1 MNPFYHTSTPYVP
14 GSLHTLTQEH
24 DNCGMGAIAQIHGK
38 RSYQVL
44 DFALCSVCNMTH
56 RGAVD
61 ADEKTGDGSGVLS
74 QIPYPIFRK
83 AVKALGGTLENDSDL
98 AVGVFF
104 LPADDRGAQEQ
115 IRSLAEDVI
124 AKRGIAKIG
133 WRETPVNPDALG
145 KLALATQPRI
155 EHLLMKK
162 PAGWDGDHF
171 ERQLFLCRRQIE
183 LKTREVRNFY
193 MPSFSGRLI
202 SYKGL
207 AMPAALRGFY
217 SDLQDSD
224 FETAISLYH
233 QRFSTNTFPAWPLG
247 QPFRMMCHN
256 GEINTVEGNR
266 NWIASREDYFE
277 SEVWGKDVD
286 LLKNL
291 VSHHESDSASLD
303 HALEVLV
310 LSGRSLEHAMCMLVP
325 PAYRNDED
333 ISDDLRAFYQYIRSF
348 SEPWDGPAGLVYTDG
363 IKLCASLDRNGLRPS
378 RYKLTEDGLLYVGSE
393 TGAVIIDDST
403 VIRKGRLGPGQML
416 SIDTSTGE
424 VRNDREI
431 KEALAKQKP
440 YARWIDENRLELR
453 RFVSPEALAPAE
465 DFSSLELS
473 RQQVAHGISLEE
485 LDMVFPPMIKA
496 AQEAV
501 FSMGDDI
508 PLAVLSS
515 YPRLLFTY
523 FKQRFAQVTNPPI
536 DPIREWAVMTTSA
549 GLGVEQNWLDE
560 TPEHCKIVNL
570 DSAILFEHQLERIK
584 RLEEEGFPAV
594 VLDTTWPAVD
604 GASGMKKRLDELCQV
619 ATEAVDAG
627 ANILI
632 LSDRRTS
639 NGQVPIPSMLAIG
652 TIHHHLIRVRKRL
665 RCSLVVDSGEVRD
678 THQVA
683 CLFGVGATAVC
694 PYLGFATVRQL
705 VAADSGKG
713 NLGDGML
720 AEKAMSNYRKAL
732 EKGLLKIMSKMG
744 ISVLNSYQGAQIFEA
759 IGIGKDVIDFSFSGV
774 QSKIGG
780 IGFEEIAAE
789 SIIRHRAAFEIEVP
803 AGETLNLGDPGY
815 NRFRKAGERH
825 ALTTEV
831 IKNFHSYVKSGK
843 PEDYDDYVKA
853 TLENH
858 PMTIKDLFEF
868 VPAASGPVPLDEV
881 EPIEDIRR
889 RFTSAAMSLGALSP
903 EAHETLAIAMNRIGA
918 KSDSGEGGEDP
929 QRFTPYPNGD
939 MARSWI
945 KQIASG
951 RFGVSA
957 YYLVNADELE
967 IKMAQGAKP
976 GEGGQLPGHKVNAL
990 IARLRNTQ
998 PGVQLISPPPH
1009 HDIYSIEDLAQ
1020 LIHDLKE
1027 VNPRARVTVKLVA
1040 ETGVGTVAAGV
1051 AKASADTILISGH
1064 DGGTAASPLSSTKH
1078 AGSPWELGL
1087 SEAQQ
1092 TLLINNLRNRVTLR
1106 TDGGLRTGKDIVT
1119 AAILGAEEFNFG
1131 TIAMIAMGCV
1141 YVRRCH
1147 LNNCPVGVATTD
1159 PKWRAK
1165 FKGTP
1170 EMVINFLNGVAQDA
1184 REIMASLG
1192 VRKLDELIG
1201 HPGFLKQRNVPD
1213 HPKANTIDLEP
1224 VLKDVIPVLAESQGK
1239 EPSSYSRIRTQE
1251 RNDGIAKT
1259 SLDLQI
1265 IADLKRELGVDPEA
1279 VPNEVEYGEASY
1291 DFKALEAIGLL
1302 PDRAAVELSYDV
1314 VNTDRNI
1321 GTRLSGRIA
1330 EVHGNYAFKETT
1342 AVTLNLRGSAG
1353 QSLGCFLVSGV
1364 KIDLVGEANDYVGKG
1379 MAAGEIIVRP
1389 PSDAKFEAA
1398 KNSIAGN
1405 TCLYGATGGKLFLNG
1420 RAGERFCVRNSG
1432 ATAVV
1437 EGVGDHGCEY
1447 MTNGTVA
1454 ILGRTGK
1461 NFGAGMS
1468 GGTAYVYDVDGR
1480 FYSRVNPEMVVVLP
1494 IKRKVDIAEFK
1505 SLLEEHVAKTGSPHA
1520 KDLLADWEN
1529 SLDKFVRVIA
1539 KERAALEAAEEEHEA
1554 ASNPARTR

>member
-1 MNPFYHTSTPYVP
+1 MNPFYHPSTPLVP
-14 GSLHTLTQEH
+14 GSLHSLAHER
-24 DNCGMGAIAQIHGK
+24 DNCGMGAIAQIEGK
-38 RSYQVL
+38 RSYRIL
-44 DFALCSVCNMTH
+44 DYALCSVCNMTH

-61 ADEKTGDGSGVLS
+61 ADMKTGDGSGILS

-83 AVKALGGTLENDSDL
+83 AVAELGGSVENDADI

-104 LPADDRGAQEQ
+104 LPMEDAGAAEQ
-115 IRSLAEDVI
+115 IKSLATEVVS
-124 AKRGIAKIG
+124 KRGIDVIG
-133 WRETPVNPDALG
+133 WREVPVDPDALG
-145 KLALATQPRI
+145 KLALATRPRI
-155 EHLLMKK
+155 EHLIMVR
-162 PAGWDGDHF
+162 PDGWEADHF

-183 LKTREVRNFY
+183 RGTREAKGFY
-193 MPSFSGRLI
+193 MPSFSSRLI

-207 AMPAALRGFY
+207 AMPAALRAFY
-217 SDLQDSD
+217 KDLQDSD

-266 NWIASREDYFE
+266 NWLSSREDYFE
-277 SEVWGKDVD
+277 SEVWGADVE

-291 VSHHESDSASLD
+291 VREGESDSSSLD

-363 IKLCASLDRNGLRPS
+363 IKICASLDRNGLRPS
-378 RYKLTEDGLLYVGSE
+378 RYKLTEDGLLYIGSE
-393 TGAVIIDDST
+393 AGAVVLDDST
-403 VIRKGRLGPGQML
+403 VVRKGRLGPGQML
-416 SIDTSTGE
+416 SADTRTGE
-424 VRNDREI
+424 LRTDREI

-440 YARWIDENRLELR
+440 YRRWIDENRLELR
-453 RFVSPEALAPAE
+453 RFVSPEAHAPVE
-465 DFSSLELS
+465 DFGPLELS

-508 PLAVLSS
+508 PLAVLST

-536 DPIREWAVMTTSA
+536 DPIREWAVMTLGC
-549 GLGVEQNWLDE
+549 GLGAERNWLDE
-560 TPEHCKIVNL
+560 TPEHSRIVNV
-570 DSAILFEHQLERIK
+570 DSAILFEHQVERVK
-584 RLEEEGFPAV
+584 HLSEEGFPAKV
-594 VLDTTWPAVD
+594 IDITWPAAA
-604 GASGMKKRLDELCQV
+604 GAAGMLTRLEEICV
-619 ATEAVDAG
+619 EVVEAVDSG
-627 ANILI
+627 FNILI
-632 LSDRRTS
+632 LSDRATS
-639 NGQVPIPSMLAIG
+639 AERVPIPSMLATG
-652 TIHHHLIRVRKRL
+652 TVHHHLIRERKRL
-665 RCSLVVDSGEVRD
+665 RCSLVLESGEVRD
-678 THQVA
+678 THQIA
-683 CLFGVGATAVC
+683 CSFGVGATAVC

-705 VAADSGKG
+705 VAADQGK
-713 NLGDGML
+713 NKLGDEL
-720 AEKAMSNYRKAL
+720 LPEKAMSNYRKAL

-759 IGIGKDVIDFSFSGV
+759 IGLGKEVIDLSFSGMP
-774 QSKIGG
+774 SRIGG
-780 IGFEEIAAE
+780 IGFAEIADE
-789 SIIRHRAAFEIEVP
+789 SIIRHKAAFEAEVP
-803 AGETLNLGDPGY
+803 SGETLDLGDPGY
-815 NRFRKAGERH
+815 NRYRKSGERH
-825 ALTTEV
+825 ALTTDV
-831 IKNFHSYVKSGK
+831 IKNFHTYVKSGNK
-843 PEDYDDYVKA
+843 EDYDGYVKA
-853 TLENH
+853 SLETT
-858 PMTIKDLFEF
+858 PVSIKDLFQF
-868 VPAASGPVPLDEV
+868 VPATSGPVPLEEV

-889 RFTSAAMSLGALSP
+889 RFTTAAMSLGALSP

-918 KSDSGEGGEDP
+918 KSDSGEGGEDVR
-929 QRFTPYPNGD
+929 RFSPYPNGD
-939 MARSWI
+939 FARSWI
-945 KQIASG
+945 KQVASG

-957 YYLVNADELE
+957 HYLVNADEIE

-976 GEGGQLPGHKVNAL
+976 GEGGQLPGHKVNGL

-1040 ETGVGTVAAGV
+1040 ETGAGTVAAGV

-1078 AGSPWELGL
+1078 AGSPWELGI
-1087 SEAQQ
+1087 SEVQQ
-1092 TLLINNLRNRVTLR
+1092 TLLINNLRDRIILR
-1106 TDGGLRTGKDIVT
+1106 TDGGLRTGRDIVT
-1119 AAILGAEEFNFG
+1119 AAILGAEEYNFG

-1141 YVRRCH
+1141 YVRKCH

-1165 FKGTP
+1165 FKGSP
-1170 EMVINFLNGVAQDA
+1170 EMVVNFMNGVAQEA
-1184 REIMASLG
+1184 REIMAELG

-1201 HPGFLKQRNVPD
+1201 RPEFLRQREVPG
-1213 HPKANTIDLEP
+1213 HPKANTLDLAP
-1224 VLKDVIPVLAESQGK
+1224 ILKDVVPELAKIHGVDAATV
-1239 EPSSYSRIRTQE
+1239 SRTCARD
-1251 RNDGIAKT
+1251 RNDGISKPA
-1259 SLDLQI
+1259 LDLQI
-1265 IADLKRELGVDPEA
+1265 LADLKKVLGVDPEA
-1279 VPNEVEYGEASY
+1279 QPAKVEYGRDAIDEQTT
-1291 DFKALEAIGLL
+1291 EAIGLL
-1302 PDRAAVELSYDV
+1302 PDRAPVELSYDV

-1330 EVHGNYAFKETT
+1330 EVHGNHGFNGGTSVK
-1342 AVTLNLRGSAG
+1342 LKLRGTAG

-1364 KIDLVGEANDYVGKG
+1364 AIDLVGEANDYVGKG
-1379 MAAGEIIVRP
+1379 MAAGEIVVRP
-1389 PSDAKFEAA
+1389 PGNSKFEAA

-1405 TCLYGATGGKLFLNG
+1405 TCLYGATGGRLLLNG

-1494 IKRKVDIAEFK
+1494 VKRQQDLEELQALIAE
-1505 SLLEEHVAKTGSPHA
+1505 HVDKTGSPHGKA
-1520 KDLLADWEN
+1520 LLADWDH
-1529 SLDKFVRVIA
+1529 SLKKFVRVIA
-1539 KERAALEAAEEEHEA
+1539 RERAALEAAEEEHEA
-1554 ASNPARTR
+1554 ATDPAKAR